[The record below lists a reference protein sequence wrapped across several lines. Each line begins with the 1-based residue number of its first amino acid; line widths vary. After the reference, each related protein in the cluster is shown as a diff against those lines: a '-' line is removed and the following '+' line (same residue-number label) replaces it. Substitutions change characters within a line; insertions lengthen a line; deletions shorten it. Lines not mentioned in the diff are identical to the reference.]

1 MKIVVGAWF
10 KLPRLGTAVFSA
22 LMREGVKYDR
32 QTGFML
38 SPETDVESAVRTIGA
53 ATSEPVELSVR
64 CYVCIK
70 GQTMILGDNKVISR
84 YQTGDSCIGATGHV
98 RVAQTFSRRYEGL
111 MVRVRACG

>member
-1 MKIVVGAWF
+1 MKIVIGAWF

-64 CYVCIK
+64 CYVCLNIACSGCPYFDACDRRK
-70 GQTMILGDNKVISR
+70 VSPMCLCGEHSGRKDVYETYQATFLSTLG
-84 YQTGDSCIGATGHV
+84 
-98 RVAQTFSRRYEGL
+98 E
-111 MVRVRACG
+111 